1 MQISRKSQQMELS
14 PIRRFNELA
23 RDAESRGIKIYRV
36 NIGQPDIKTPE
47 CYMEAIRSYKDDV
60 IAYTESGGTDDL
72 KDAVCGY
79 YRSFGADISP
89 EDVMVTAGG
98 SEALSMVFTTI
109 LNEGDEV
116 LAADPYY
123 SNYSTFILSAGG
135 QIARIPSH
143 AEEGYHYAYRDRIE
157 KAVTPGTRA
166 IICTSPGNPTGDVL
180 SQEEMHMICEIAEE
194 HDLWVISD
202 EVYREFVYDGAEP
215 ASFSLEKEYLDRII
229 ITDSISKRYSC
240 CGGRIGLL
248 ISRNRDIMSG
258 AMKLAQG
265 RLSVS
270 TLDQAGAAALFRLP
284 ESYYSEIRA
293 EYENRRDVVY
303 SELVK
308 IPGVVC
314 VKPKGSFYVTVKLP
328 VDDIEDFLVFLL
340 KEFSDNDETVMFAPA
355 DGFYY
360 DSERGRNKM
369 RLAYVLESGQ
379 MRRAVELIRLGL
391 EAYEREKTGNR
402 P

>member
-1 MQISRKSQQMELS
+1 MQISRKSQQMGLS
-14 PIRRFNELA
+14 PIRRFNEMA
-23 RDAESRGIKIYRV
+23 KDAERRGIKIYRV

-47 CYMEAIRSYKDDV
+47 CYMDAIRNYPNEVISYM
-60 IAYTESGGTDDL
+60 ESGGTDEL
-72 KDAVCGY
+72 KDAVREY
-79 YRSFGADISP
+79 YGSFGIDLEREDI
-89 EDVMVTAGG
+89 MVTSGG

-123 SNYSTFILSAGG
+123 SNYSTFVLSAGG

-157 KAVTPGTRA
+157 AAVTDKTKA

-180 SQEEMHMICEIAEE
+180 TQDEMHMICEIAAE

-202 EVYREFVYDGAEP
+202 EVYREFVYDGNEP
-215 ASFSLEKEYLDRII
+215 ASFGLEKDYLDRII

-248 ISRNRDIMSG
+248 ISKNRDVMNG

-284 ESYYSEIRA
+284 RSYYKEIRA
-293 EYENRRDVVY
+293 EYEKRRDVVY
-303 SELVK
+303 SELTK

-328 VDDIEDFLVFLL
+328 VQDILVFLL
-340 KEFSDNDETVMFAPA
+340 TEFSDNDETVMFAPA

-360 DSERGRNKM
+360 DSERGKNKM
-369 RLAYVLESGQ
+369 RLAYVLECDQ

-391 EAYEREKTGNR
+391 EAYEKKQTGN
-402 P
+402 

>member
-1 MQISRKSQQMELS
+1 MQISEKSKQMELS
-14 PIRRFNELA
+14 PIRRFNEMA

-47 CYMEAIRSYKDDV
+47 CYMEAIRNYPEDV
-60 IAYTESGGTDDL
+60 IAYMESGGTDDL
-72 KDAVCGY
+72 REAVKDY
-79 YRSFGADISP
+79 YASFGADYEADEIMITS
-89 EDVMVTAGG
+89 GG

-116 LAADPYY
+116 LVADPYY

-135 QIARIPSH
+135 QLARIPTH
-143 AEEGYHYAYRDRIE
+143 AEEGYHFAYRDRIE
-157 KAVTPGTRA
+157 QAITPKTKA
-166 IICTSPGNPTGDVL
+166 ICCTSPGNPTGDVL
-180 SQEEMHMICEIAEE
+180 TQDEMHMICEIAEE
-194 HDLWVISD
+194 HDLWIVSD
-202 EVYREFVYDGAEP
+202 EVYREFVYDGGSV
-215 ASFSLEKEYLDRII
+215 ASFGREKDYLDRII

-248 ISRNRDIMSG
+248 ITKNKDVMNG

-284 ESYYSEIRA
+284 PSYYDDIRD
-293 EYENRRDVVY
+293 EYEKRRDIVY
-303 SELVK
+303 SELTK

-314 VKPKGSFYVTVKLP
+314 VKPRGSFYVTVKLP

-340 KEFSDNDETVMFAPA
+340 TEFEDNKETVMFAPA

-360 DSERGRNKM
+360 DSERGKNKM
-369 RLAYVLESGQ
+369 RLAYVLEAEQ
-379 MRRAVELIRLGL
+379 MRRSVELIRLGL
-391 EAYEREKTGNR
+391 EAYEKKQAEN
-402 P
+402 

>member
-1 MQISRKSQQMELS
+1 MQISEKSKRMSLS

-36 NIGQPDIKTPE
+36 NIGQPDIETPA
-47 CYMEAIRSYKDDV
+47 CYMDAVRNFPEKV
-60 IAYTESGGTDDL
+60 VAYMESGGTDEL
-72 KDAVCGY
+72 KSAIKDY
-79 YRSFGADISP
+79 YASFGADYE
-89 EDVMVTAGG
+89 EDEIMVTSGG

-109 LNEGDEV
+109 LNEGDNV
-116 LAADPYY
+116 VCADPFY

-135 QIARIPSH
+135 EYSPIETH

-157 KAVTPGTRA
+157 AAINDRTKA

-180 SQEEMHMICEIAEE
+180 TQDEMHMICEIAKE

-202 EVYREFVYDGAEP
+202 EVYREFVYDGAEI
-215 ASFSLEKEYLDRII
+215 ASFGREKEFLDRII

-248 ISRNRDIMSG
+248 VTKNQDILNG
-258 AMKLAQG
+258 VMKLAQG

-284 ESYYSEIRA
+284 KSYYDEIRE
-293 EYENRRDVVY
+293 EYESRRDVVY
-303 SELVK
+303 EELSK

-314 VKPKGSFYVTVKLP
+314 IKPRGSFYVTVKLP
-328 VDDIEDFLVFLL
+328 VEDIEDFLRFLL
-340 KEFSDNDETVMFAPA
+340 SDFSDNNETVMFAPG
-355 DGFYY
+355 DGFYADY
-360 DSERGRNKM
+360 ARAKNKM
-369 RLAYVLESGQ
+369 RLAYVLESEQ
-379 MRRAVELIRLGL
+379 LRRAVELIRLGL
-391 EAYEREKTGNR
+391 EAYKEKKSKEV
-402 P
+402 

>member
-1 MQISRKSQQMELS
+1 MQISEKSKQMELS
-14 PIRRFNELA
+14 PIRRFNEMA

-47 CYMEAIRSYKDDV
+47 CYMEAIRNYPEDV
-60 IAYTESGGTDDL
+60 IAYMESGGADDL
-72 KDAVCGY
+72 REAVKDY
-79 YRSFGADISP
+79 YASFGADYEADEIMITS
-89 EDVMVTAGG
+89 GG

-116 LAADPYY
+116 LVADPYY

-135 QIARIPSH
+135 QLARIPTH
-143 AEEGYHYAYRDRIE
+143 AEEGYHFAYRDRIE
-157 KAVTPGTRA
+157 QAITPKTKA
-166 IICTSPGNPTGDVL
+166 ICCTSPGNPTGDVL
-180 SQEEMHMICEIAEE
+180 TQDEMHMICEIAEE
-194 HDLWVISD
+194 HDLWIVSD
-202 EVYREFVYDGAEP
+202 EVYREFVYDGGSV
-215 ASFSLEKEYLDRII
+215 ASFGREKDYLDRII

-248 ISRNRDIMSG
+248 ITKNKDVMNG

-284 ESYYSEIRA
+284 PSYYDDIRD
-293 EYENRRDVVY
+293 EYEKRRDIVY
-303 SELVK
+303 SELTK

-314 VKPKGSFYVTVKLP
+314 VKPRGSFYVTVKLP

-340 KEFSDNDETVMFAPA
+340 TEFEDNKETVMFAPA

-360 DSERGRNKM
+360 DSERGKNKM
-369 RLAYVLESGQ
+369 RLAYVLEAEQ
-379 MRRAVELIRLGL
+379 MRRSVELIRLGL
-391 EAYEREKTGNR
+391 EAYEKKQAEN
-402 P
+402 

>member
-1 MQISRKSQQMELS
+1 MQISEKSKQMSLS

-36 NIGQPDIKTPE
+36 NIGQPDIETPS
-47 CYMEAIRSYKDDV
+47 CYMDAVRNYENNV
-60 IAYTESGGTDDL
+60 IAYMESGGTDEL
-72 KDAVCGY
+72 KSAIKDY
-79 YRSFGADISP
+79 YASFGAYYE
-89 EDVMVTAGG
+89 EDEIMVTSGG

-116 LAADPYY
+116 LMADPFY
-123 SNYSTFILSAGG
+123 SNYSTFVLSAGG
-135 QIARIPSH
+135 QCAPIKTH

-157 KAVTPGTRA
+157 EAITPRTKA

-180 SQEEMHMICEIAEE
+180 TQDEMHMICEIAKE
-194 HDLWVISD
+194 HDLWVIGD
-202 EVYREFVYDGAEP
+202 EVYREFVYDGGEI
-215 ASFSLEKEYLDRII
+215 ASFGREKEFLDRII

-248 ISRNRDIMSG
+248 VTKNKDILNG
-258 AMKLAQG
+258 VMKLAQG

-284 ESYYSEIRA
+284 QSYYDEVRK
-293 EYENRRDVVY
+293 EYESRRNIVY
-303 SELVK
+303 EELSK

-314 VKPKGSFYVTVKLP
+314 IKPRGSFYVTVKMP

-340 KEFSDNDETVMFAPA
+340 SEFSDNDETVMFAPG
-355 DGFYY
+355 DGFYA
-360 DSERGRNKM
+360 SNERAKNKM
-369 RLAYVLESGQ
+369 RLAYVLEDEQ
-379 MRRAVELIRLGL
+379 LRRAVELIRLGL
-391 EAYEREKTGNR
+391 EAYEKKQNKEV
-402 P
+402 

>member
-1 MQISRKSQQMELS
+1 MQISEKSKQMSLS
-14 PIRRFNELA
+14 PIRRFNEMA
-23 RDAESRGIKIYRV
+23 KKAEARGIKIYRV
-36 NIGQPDIKTPE
+36 NIGQPDIETPS
-47 CYMEAIRSYKDDV
+47 CYMEAIRNYPNDV
-60 IAYTESGGTDDL
+60 IAYMESGGTDDL
-72 KDAVCGY
+72 KDAVREY
-79 YRSFGADISP
+79 YGSFGVDLERDDI
-89 EDVMVTAGG
+89 MVTSGG

-157 KAVTPGTRA
+157 KAITPKTKA

-180 SQEEMHMICEIAEE
+180 TQEEVHMICEIAEE

-202 EVYREFVYDGAEP
+202 EVYREFVYDGREP
-215 ASFSLEKEYLDRII
+215 ASFGVEKDYLDRII

-248 ISRNRDIMSG
+248 ISKNRDVMNG

-284 ESYYSEIRA
+284 PSYYKEIRD
-293 EYENRRDVVY
+293 EYEKRRDAVY
-303 SELVK
+303 EELVK

-314 VKPKGSFYVTVKLP
+314 VKPRGSFYVTVKLP
-328 VDDIEDFLVFLL
+328 VKDIEDFLIFLL
-340 KEFSDNDETVMFAPA
+340 TEFSDNNETVMFAPA

-360 DSERGRNKM
+360 DSDRGKNKM
-369 RLAYVLESGQ
+369 RLAYVLEADQ
-379 MRRAVELIRLGL
+379 MKRASELIRLGL
-391 EAYEREKTGNR
+391 EAYERKQQEDK
-402 P
+402 

>member
-1 MQISRKSQQMELS
+1 MQISEKSKQMELS
-14 PIRRFNELA
+14 PIRRFNEMA

-47 CYMEAIRSYKDDV
+47 CYMEAIRNYPEDV
-60 IAYTESGGTDDL
+60 IAYMESGGTDDL
-72 KDAVCGY
+72 REAVKDY
-79 YRSFGADISP
+79 YASFGADYEADEIMITS
-89 EDVMVTAGG
+89 GG

-116 LAADPYY
+116 LVADPYY

-135 QIARIPSH
+135 QLARIPTH
-143 AEEGYHYAYRDRIE
+143 AEEGYHFAYRDRIE
-157 KAVTPGTRA
+157 QAITPKTKA
-166 IICTSPGNPTGDVL
+166 ICCTSPGNPTGDVL
-180 SQEEMHMICEIAEE
+180 TQDEMHMICEIAEE
-194 HDLWVISD
+194 HDLWIVSD
-202 EVYREFVYDGAEP
+202 EVYREFVYDGGSV
-215 ASFSLEKEYLDRII
+215 ASFGREKDYLDRII

-248 ISRNRDIMSG
+248 ITKNKDVMNG

-284 ESYYSEIRA
+284 RSYYSEVRA
-293 EYENRRDVVY
+293 EYEKRRDVVY
-303 SELVK
+303 SELIK

-314 VKPKGSFYVTVKLP
+314 VKPRGSFYVTVKLP

-340 KEFSDNDETVMFAPA
+340 TEFSDEQETVMFAPA

-360 DSERGRNKM
+360 DSERGKNKM
-369 RLAYVLESGQ
+369 RLAYVLESSQ

-391 EAYEREKTGNR
+391 EAYKKKQAGN
-402 P
+402 

>member
-1 MQISRKSQQMELS
+1 MQISEKSKRMELS

-23 RDAESRGIKIYRV
+23 RDAEKRGIKIYRV
-36 NIGQPDIKTPE
+36 NIGQPDIETPK
-47 CYMEAIRSYKDDV
+47 CYMDAIRNYSKNV
-60 IAYTESGGTDDL
+60 IAYMESGGTDDL
-72 KDAVCGY
+72 KKAVCEFYG
-79 YRSFGADISP
+79 SFGADFEPQDI
-89 EDVMVTAGG
+89 MVTSGG

-157 KAVTPGTRA
+157 SAITPKTKA

-180 SQEEMHMICEIAEE
+180 SQDEMHMICEIAKE

-215 ASFSLEKEYLDRII
+215 ASFALEKEYLDRII

-248 ISRNRDIMSG
+248 ISKNRDVMNG

-284 ESYYSEIRA
+284 KSYYSEIRA
-293 EYENRRDVVY
+293 EYEKRRDVVY
-303 SELVK
+303 SELTK

-328 VDDIEDFLVFLL
+328 VDNIEDFLVFLL
-340 KEFSDNDETVMFAPA
+340 TEFSDKDETVMFAPA

-360 DSERGRNKM
+360 DSERGKNKM
-369 RLAYVLESGQ
+369 RLAYVLGSEQ

-391 EAYEREKTGNR
+391 EAYEKKQAGN
-402 P
+402 